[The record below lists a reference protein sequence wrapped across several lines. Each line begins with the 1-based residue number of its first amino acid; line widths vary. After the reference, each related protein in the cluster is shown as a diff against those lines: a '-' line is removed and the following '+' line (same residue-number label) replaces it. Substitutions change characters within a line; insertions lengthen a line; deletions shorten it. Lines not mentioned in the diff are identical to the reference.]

1 MKVNIASILL
11 QTKRFFCILRF
22 QLLLSYN
29 YIFAFLNEY
38 CKFYYMYLLL
48 KLPLYMFTNFNKEV
62 TIKTDDGYKNIWIVL
77 VKLIIQNNK
86 KHYDTEYISGTQL
99 LVLSDEYGRI
109 TFNDLKTFFPN
120 LYTLHIQYLDLNEM
134 TLYPDSDSETFA
146 GEGVTLG
153 VVNRII
159 DIEKR
164 IDIRSAAKCKFGRI
178 QI

>member
-1 MKVNIASILL
+1 MKINIASVLL
-11 QTKRFFCILRF
+11 KTKSLFSTL
-22 QLLLSYN
+22 QLFLAYN
-29 YIFAFLNEY
+29 YICTILGEYIRYYYVYLVLN
-38 CKFYYMYLLL
+38 
-48 KLPLYMFTNFNKEV
+48 LPAYMFTKYNKEV
-62 TIKTDDGYKNIWIVL
+62 YLKTDDGHKNIWIVS
-77 VKLIIQNNK
+77 VKLVINNK
-86 KHYDTEYISGTQL
+86 NSYETERISGTQL

-134 TLYPDSDSETFA
+134 TLYPDSDSESYA

-153 VVNRII
+153 VINRII

-164 IDIRSAAKCKFGRI
+164 FDIRSATKCKFGRI

>member
-1 MKVNIASILL
+1 MKINIASVLL
-11 QTKRFFCILRF
+11 KTKSLFSTL
-22 QLLLSYN
+22 QLFLAYN
-29 YIFAFLNEY
+29 YICAVLGEY
-38 CKFYYMYLLL
+38 CKYYYVYLLL
-48 KLPLYMFTNFNKEV
+48 NLPAYMFTRYNKEV
-62 TIKTDDGYKNIWIVL
+62 YLKTDDGHKNIWIVS
-77 VKLIIQNNK
+77 VKLVMETK
-86 KHYDTEYISGTQL
+86 KKSYETERISGTQL

-134 TLYPDSDSETFA
+134 TLYPDSDSETYA

-153 VVNRII
+153 IVNRII

-164 IDIRSAAKCKFGRI
+164 IDIRSATKCKFGRI